1 MSILITGGAGYIGS
15 QLSYILTDNNIKHV
29 IIDNISTGFEKLI
42 NPKAIFIKGNFANK
56 LKLIK
61 ILKKN
66 KIKCVMHLAASTL
79 VPESMKE
86 YEKYYSNNVLNLI
99 SLLEACKEAKVKYF
113 IFSSTCSVFEEG
125 QSKVNEN
132 SVKNSNN
139 IYGKTKLYG
148 EEIIKYLSKKYNF
161 QYSIL
166 RYFNVIGADYKL
178 RVGAIRNSG
187 HLFMN
192 IINSIFYKSF
202 KINIYGNKFNTKDG
216 TGVRDFIDV
225 EDICNIHLLSYKKM
239 LRSKRSYEINCG
251 IGKGYSVNDI
261 VNAFE
266 KNINKKFKKIIKKP
280 RPGDVAIITCSNGY
294 LKKIF
299 NYKFKYNLTQSIN
312 KYLNWQKK
320 IRYNK

>member
-1 MSILITGGAGYIGS
+1 MSILITGGAGYVGS
-15 QLSYILTDNNIKHV
+15 QLSYLLTDNNYKHV
-29 IIDNISTGFEKLI
+29 IIDNISTGFENLI
-42 NPKAIFIKGNFANK
+42 NPKAIFFKENFANK
-56 LKLIK
+56 NKIIK

-66 KIKCVMHLAASTL
+66 KISCVMHLAASTL

-86 YEKYYSNNVLNLI
+86 CEKYYTNNVLNLI

-113 IFSSTCSVFEEG
+113 IFSSTCAVFEEG
-125 QSKVNEN
+125 QTKVNEN
-132 SVKNSNN
+132 SIKNSNN

-166 RYFNVIGADYKL
+166 RYFNVIGADEKL
-178 RVGAIRNSG
+178 RVGPIRDSG

-192 IINSIFYKSF
+192 IINSIFNKSF

-239 LRSKRSYEINCG
+239 LRNKKSYEINCG

-261 VNAFE
+261 INSFE
-266 KNINKKFKKIIKKP
+266 KNIKKKFKKIIKKT
-280 RPGDVAIITCSNGY
+280 RPGDVAMITCSNGY
-294 LKKIF
+294 LRKTL

-320 IRYNK
+320 IRYDK

>member
-1 MSILITGGAGYIGS
+1 MSILITGGAGYVGS
-15 QLSYILTDNNIKHV
+15 QLSYLLTDNNYKHV
-29 IIDNISTGFEKLI
+29 IIDNISTGYKNLI
-42 NPKAIFIKGNFANK
+42 NPKAIFFKENFGNKNK
-56 LKLIK
+56 LIE

-86 YEKYYSNNVLNLI
+86 YEKYYTNNVLNLI

-113 IFSSTCSVFEEG
+113 IFSSTCAVFEEG
-125 QSKVNEN
+125 QTKVNEN
-132 SVKNSNN
+132 SIKNSNN

-166 RYFNVIGADYKL
+166 RYFNVIGADEKL

-192 IINSIFYKSF
+192 IINSIFNKSF

-239 LRSKRSYEINCG
+239 LRSKKSYEINCG

-261 VNAFE
+261 IKAYE
-266 KNINKKFKKIIKKP
+266 KNINKRFKKIIKKP

-294 LKKIF
+294 LRKTLK
-299 NYKFKYNLTQSIN
+299 YKFKYNLTQSIN

-320 IRYNK
+320 IRYNR

>member
-1 MSILITGGAGYIGS
+1 MSILITGGAGYVGS
-15 QLSYILTDNNIKHV
+15 QLSYLLTDNNYKHV
-29 IIDNISTGFEKLI
+29 IIDNISTGYKNLI
-42 NPKAIFIKGNFANK
+42 NPKAIFFKENFGNKN
-56 LKLIK
+56 KLIK

-86 YEKYYSNNVLNLI
+86 YEKYYTNNVLNLI

-113 IFSSTCSVFEEG
+113 IFSSTCAVFEEG
-125 QSKVNEN
+125 QTKVNEN
-132 SVKNSNN
+132 SIKNSNN

-166 RYFNVIGADYKL
+166 RYFNVIGADEKL

-192 IINSIFYKSF
+192 IINSIFNKSF

-239 LRSKRSYEINCG
+239 LRSKKSYEINCG

-261 VNAFE
+261 IKAYE
-266 KNINKKFKKIIKKP
+266 KNINKRFKKIIKKP

-294 LKKIF
+294 LRKTLK
-299 NYKFKYNLTQSIN
+299 YKFKYNLTQSIN

>member
-1 MSILITGGAGYIGS
+1 MSILITGGAGYVGS
-15 QLSYILTDNNIKHV
+15 QLSYLLTDNNYKHV
-29 IIDNISTGFEKLI
+29 IIDNISTGYKNLI
-42 NPKAIFIKGNFANK
+42 NPKAIFFKENFGNKNK
-56 LKLIK
+56 LIE

-86 YEKYYSNNVLNLI
+86 YEKYYTNNVLNLI

-113 IFSSTCSVFEEG
+113 IFSSTCAVFEEG
-125 QSKVNEN
+125 QTKVNEN
-132 SVKNSNN
+132 SIKNSNN

-166 RYFNVIGADYKL
+166 RYFNVIGADEKL

-192 IINSIFYKSF
+192 IINSIFNKSF

-239 LRSKRSYEINCG
+239 LRSKKSYEINCG

-261 VNAFE
+261 IKAYE
-266 KNINKKFKKIIKKP
+266 KNINKRFKKIIKKP

-294 LKKIF
+294 LRKTLK
-299 NYKFKYNLTQSIN
+299 YKFKYNLTQSIN

>member
-1 MSILITGGAGYIGS
+1 MSILITGGAGYVGS
-15 QLSYILTDNNIKHV
+15 QLSYLLTDNNYKHV
-29 IIDNISTGFEKLI
+29 IIDNISTGFENLI
-42 NPKAIFIKGNFANK
+42 NPKAIFFKENFANK
-56 LKLIK
+56 NKIIK

-66 KIKCVMHLAASTL
+66 KISCVMHLAASTL

-86 YEKYYSNNVLNLI
+86 CEKYYTNNVLNLI

-113 IFSSTCSVFEEG
+113 IFSSTCAVFEEG
-125 QSKVNEN
+125 QTKVNEN
-132 SVKNSNN
+132 SIKNSNN

-166 RYFNVIGADYKL
+166 RYFNVIGADEKL
-178 RVGAIRNSG
+178 RVGPIRDSG

-192 IINSIFYKSF
+192 IINSIFNKSF

-239 LRSKRSYEINCG
+239 LRNKKSYEINCG

-261 VNAFE
+261 INSFE
-266 KNINKKFKKIIKKP
+266 KNIKKKFKKL
-280 RPGDVAIITCSNGY
+280 
-294 LKKIF
+294 LKKHD
-299 NYKFKYNLTQSIN
+299 LEM
-312 KYLNWQKK
+312 
-320 IRYNK
+320 

>member
-1 MSILITGGAGYIGS
+1 MSFLITGGAGYVGS
-15 QLSYILTDNNIKHV
+15 QLSYLLTDNNYKHV
-29 IIDNISTGFEKLI
+29 IIDNISTGYKNLI
-42 NPKAIFIKGNFANK
+42 NPKAIFFKENFGNKNK
-56 LKLIK
+56 LIE

-86 YEKYYSNNVLNLI
+86 YEKYYTNNVLNLI

-113 IFSSTCSVFEEG
+113 IFSSTCAVFEEG
-125 QSKVNEN
+125 QTKVNEN
-132 SVKNSNN
+132 SIKNSNN

-166 RYFNVIGADYKL
+166 RYFNVIGADEKL

-192 IINSIFYKSF
+192 IINSIFNKSF

-239 LRSKRSYEINCG
+239 LRSKKSYEINCG

-261 VNAFE
+261 IKAYE
-266 KNINKKFKKIIKKP
+266 KNINKRFKKIIKKP

-294 LKKIF
+294 LRKTLK
-299 NYKFKYNLTQSIN
+299 YKFKYNLTQSIN

>member
-15 QLSYILTDNNIKHV
+15 QLSYVLTDNNFKHV
-29 IIDNISTGFEKLI
+29 VVDDISTGFKNLV
-42 NPKAIFIKGNFANK
+42 NPDANFIKINFANK
-56 LKLIK
+56 IKLKK

-86 YEKYYSNNVLNLI
+86 YEKYYKNNVLNLI
-99 SLLEACKEAKVKYF
+99 SLLESCRDAKVKYF

-125 QSKVNEN
+125 QPKVNEN
-132 SVKNSNN
+132 SIKNANN

-166 RYFNVIGADYKL
+166 RYFNVIGADKDA
-178 RVGAIRNSG
+178 RVGAIRDSG

-192 IINSIFYKSF
+192 IINSIFNKSYKV
-202 KINIYGNKFNTKDG
+202 NIYGNKFNTKDG

-239 LRSKRSYEINCG
+239 LISKKSFEINCG
-251 IGKGYSVNDI
+251 IGKGYSVYDI
-261 VNAFE
+261 VKAFE
-266 KNINKKFKKIIKKP
+266 KNIQKKFKKIIKKP
-280 RPGDVAIITCSNGY
+280 RPGDVAMITCSNGY
-294 LKKIF
+294 LKKTLK
-299 NYKFKYNLTQSIN
+299 YKFKYNLTDSIN

-320 IRYNK
+320 IRLNK